1 MTQSTKQPIVA
12 LLGNPNSGK
21 SSLFNFLTG
30 LNQKVSNFP
39 GVTVDKKTGT
49 LRVGDQSITVIDFPG
64 TYSMFPNA
72 LDERIVT
79 NTLTNP
85 SNENYPDVVVYVAD
99 ATQLERH
106 LLLASQVHDLG
117 IPMVMVLNM
126 ADLIDQAETE
136 IDTDKIASYFNC
148 KVISVSVREGRN
160 TDAVIQAIQ
169 EVLNSNSVVTES
181 KMLFTMN
188 NSEQSV
194 SDQINA
200 IIPCRSLYHAKLLAH
215 HYKWLDFINDDQKS
229 RIENIV
235 TSNDF
240 VDLSGQVR
248 ETMFRFDMH
257 ENLIRKAVRKSKSAK
272 TTWTERIDNIVT
284 HKILGPIIFLTVMLF
299 VFQAIFAWASYPMDW
314 IEEIFAVSGV
324 WVGQMLGD
332 NWFSDLIV
340 NGVIAGLGGILVF
353 VPQIAILFLLI
364 SILEETGY
372 MSRVVFMFDSIMQRF
387 GMNGRS
393 IVSLISSGACAIP
406 AIMATRTISDQKER
420 LITIMVSP
428 FISCSARLP
437 IYAVL
442 IGFVVPDVRVGIF
455 QAQGLALMGLYLL
468 GIIGVFVVALI
479 LKYIL
484 KSETS
489 SYLMLELPDYK
500 KPLWDN
506 VVFTVMKKVRSF
518 VVGAGKIILAISI
531 VLWFLASF
539 GPGDKMDHAEAAAV
553 QYGIDHNMEDDERDN
568 HIAAAKL
575 ESSYIG
581 HLGKWIEP
589 AIQPL
594 GYDWKMGIALLTS
607 FAAREV
613 FVGTMATIYS
623 IGSENDEMTIRE
635 KMAAEVHPGT
645 DIKVY
650 NAATSLSLLVFYVF
664 AMQCMSTMAV
674 VRRETLSWKWPMIQ
688 FLFMGAMAY
697 FGALLVY
704 QVMS

>member
-1 MTQSTKQPIVA
+1 MTQTTKQPVVA

-30 LNQKVSNFP
+30 LSQKVSNFP
-39 GVTVDKKTGT
+39 GVTVDKKSGT
-49 LRVGDQSITVIDFPG
+49 LKSGDQSITIIDFPG
-64 TYSMFPNA
+64 TYSMFPNS

-79 NTLTNP
+79 HTLTNP
-85 SNENYPDVVVYVAD
+85 ADENYPDLAVYVAD

-117 IPMVMVLNM
+117 IPMVIVLNM
-126 ADLIDQAETE
+126 ADLIDKSETE
-136 IDTDKIASYFNC
+136 IDTDRIASFFNC
-148 KVISVSVREGRN
+148 RVISVSVREGRN

-169 EVLNSNSVVTES
+169 EELKSNVVPEA

-188 NSEQSV
+188 RSEQSV
-194 SDQINA
+194 SDQVNA
-200 IIPCRSLYHAKLLAH
+200 IVPCRSSYHAKLLAH

-229 RIENIV
+229 RIEKIV
-235 TSNDF
+235 TTNEF

-248 ETMFRFDMH
+248 ETMCRFDMH
-257 ENLIRKAVRKSKSAK
+257 ENLIRKAVRKPITGKA
-272 TTWTERIDNIVT
+272 TRTERIDNIVT
-284 HKILGPIIFLTVMLF
+284 HRIFGPIIFFAVMLF

-314 IEEIFAVSGV
+314 IEEAFAVSGA
-324 WVGQMLGD
+324 WAGRMLGD
-332 NWFSDLIV
+332 NWFSDLLV

-364 SILEETGY
+364 TILEESGY
-372 MSRVVFMFDSIMQRF
+372 MSRVVFMFDSIMQQF

-393 IVSLISSGACAIP
+393 VVSLISSGACAIP
-406 AIMATRTISDQKER
+406 AIMATRTISDKKER
-420 LITIMVSP
+420 LITILVSP
-428 FISCSARLP
+428 LISCSARLP

-442 IGFVVPDVRVGIF
+442 IGFVVPNIRIGIF
-455 QAQGLALMGLYLL
+455 QAQGLALMGLYML
-468 GIIGVFVVALI
+468 GIIGVFVVALV
-479 LKYIL
+479 LKFVL
-484 KSETS
+484 KGEAS

-500 KPLWDN
+500 KPLWGN
-506 VVFTVMKKVRSF
+506 VMFTVMKKVQSF
-518 VVGAGKIILAISI
+518 VVGAGKIIMAISI

-539 GPGDKMDHAEAAAV
+539 GPGDEMQQAEATAAK
-553 QYGIDHNMEDDERDN
+553 ISIESNMEDDERDN
-568 HIAAAKL
+568 HIAAARL

-589 AIQPL
+589 AIRPL

-623 IGSENDEMTIRE
+623 IGSESDEMTIRE
-635 KMAAEVHPGT
+635 KMASEVHPGT

-650 NAATSLSLLVFYVF
+650 NSATSLSLLVFYVF
-664 AMQCMSTMAV
+664 AMQCMSTLAV
-674 VRRETLSWKWPMIQ
+674 VRRETLSWKWPLIQ

-704 QVMS
+704 QLMS